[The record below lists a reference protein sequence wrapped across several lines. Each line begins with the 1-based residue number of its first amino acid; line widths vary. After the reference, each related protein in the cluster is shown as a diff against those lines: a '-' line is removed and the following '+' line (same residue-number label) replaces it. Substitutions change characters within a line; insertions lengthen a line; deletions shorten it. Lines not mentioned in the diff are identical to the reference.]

1 MQNDTGFIISI
12 LVFYLGIGDGVS
24 FHFLDF
30 IFGDEAVAVG
40 AETPCDRGREC
51 AVITERVTEH
61 FRHFD
66 AAASRKL
73 VVNFVE
79 TADVGGEALKCVDI
93 RFKITNDRTVIGTQ
107 FIGTAACDVIGHEFE
122 FHLAILLSDMI

>member
-1 MQNDTGFIISI
+1 MQNDAGFVISV
-12 LVFYLGIGDGVS
+12 LVLYLGVGDGVS
-24 FHFLDF
+24 LHFLNF

-61 FRHFD
+61 FCHFD
-66 AAASRKL
+66 ATASRKL
-73 VVNFVE
+73 VVNLVE
-79 TADVGGEALKCVDI
+79 TADVGSEAPERVDI